1 MWVDSF
7 NIPKGDVSLLEI
19 KLEVLTSVT
28 INFLKGGNS
37 MMNYLVCC
45 RGERRIWL
53 GLLLVA
59 IMVLSLSLAA
69 CIGPQGQAGAKG
81 EPGKLAPQP
90 EAALIVIVANK
101 KDVAVAGSGFRPKE
115 SIKLVII
122 GKQGA
127 DWGIGPPGGF
137 KANESGAFEVK
148 LTKKQIKGLPAVL
161 IKGVTVYTIKANG
174 LEGSVATAPLIWK

>member
-1 MWVDSF
+1 
-7 NIPKGDVSLLEI
+7 
-19 KLEVLTSVT
+19 
-28 INFLKGGNS
+28 
-37 MMNYLVCC
+37 MMNYLVNSI
-45 RGERRIWL
+45 GGRRIWL

-69 CIGPQGQAGAKG
+69 CKGLQSQTGAKG
-81 EPGKLAPQP
+81 EPAKLAPQP
-90 EAALIVIVANK
+90 EAALIINVASK

-115 SIKLVII
+115 SVKLVII

-148 LTKKQIKGLPAVL
+148 LTKRQLQRLSSVL
-161 IKGVTVYTIKANG
+161 IKGVTVYTIKATG
-174 LEGSVATAPLIWK
+174 SEGSVATAPLIWK